1 MTIGS
6 TGIDMNRSEE
16 HATLAST
23 SEKASARVEAQKQW
37 NTNPCGALPTASY
50 DRLFFERVEADR
62 YRQQYWQRD
71 YFDYRSF
78 RGGRVLEI
86 GVGLGTDLKQFA
98 RNGADCFGVDIT
110 DTHLQLT
117 QKNFELEGF
126 EVHLHKVDAISLP
139 FHDNY
144 FDCVYSF
151 GVLHHIPDVEMVLA
165 EAKRVLKPGG
175 LLQIAVYHKWSAFH
189 IFRKLLANGLCKGWL
204 FSKGYAGLLAT
215 IESGAD
221 GIIVKPY
228 VKLYS
233 KAEVHRLL
241 KAYEIE
247 DISIHQL
254 NADHFWPQFLV
265 NVLSRFV
272 PRLES
277 RFGWYV
283 ACKART
289 KC

>member
-1 MTIGS
+1 MH
-6 TGIDMNRSEE
+6 RSEE
-16 HATLAST
+16 HKTLAST
-23 SEKASARVEAQKQW
+23 SANASARVEAQKQW

-110 DTHLQLT
+110 DTHLQWT
-117 QKNFELEGF
+117 QKNFETKGF
-126 EVHLHKVDAISLP
+126 AVDLYKADAISLP

-165 EAKRVLKPGG
+165 EAKRVLKPDG
-175 LLQIAVYHKWSAFH
+175 LFQVAVYHLYSIHTLTLLIRAMATGKL
-189 IFRKLLANGLCKGWL
+189 FRIGV
-204 FSKGYAGLLAT
+204 AGILAT
-215 IESGAD
+215 IEKGAD
-221 GIIVKPY
+221 GNEIKPY
-228 VKLYS
+228 VRLYS
-233 KAEVHRLL
+233 RHELSQLITDCGFQEISTAIRQVNFERCKVLNCLRPFESLL
-241 KAYEIE
+241 GLYVCTQSRKP
-247 DISIHQL
+247 
-254 NADHFWPQFLV
+254 AD
-265 NVLSRFV
+265 
-272 PRLES
+272 
-277 RFGWYV
+277 
-283 ACKART
+283 
-289 KC
+289 